1 MISRSEQFY
10 MLQSFMYAI
19 SIHNNQVCEYAKI
32 LLQSKTGITY
42 IPLAWTEG
50 GEYFFSRWGYPL
62 KKNNSKCWIPSY
74 TPLSNPPKFPNI
86 VYVYIYTYGV
96 TQPLQ
101 RIGHP
106 DSLTWAVWMNQCRR
120 GMFWAKCRSTTGELI
135 RSSTRRCVRV
145 RMCLCVVMCGTC
157 MNVEHEHLCI
167 YLVLRKCC
175 MQKDKECMY
184 IYISYTNYFHT
195 VKLRKMLTAS
205 I

>member
-86 VYVYIYTYGV
+86 VYVYIYIHMVSHSPFKGLVIRIHSPGLYGWISAGV
-96 TQPLQ
+96 VCSEQNAGAPLGNWFVPA
-101 RIGHP
+101 RGGVC
-106 DSLTWAVWMNQCRR
+106 ACVCVYVW
-120 GMFWAKCRSTTGELI
+120 
-135 RSSTRRCVRV
+135 
-145 RMCLCVVMCGTC
+145 
-157 MNVEHEHLCI
+157 
-167 YLVLRKCC
+167 
-175 MQKDKECMY
+175 
-184 IYISYTNYFHT
+184 
-195 VKLRKMLTAS
+195 
-205 I
+205 